1 MWENRMLLKNNN
13 NNNMEIGLTII
24 SGNVYWNQFENV
36 SWNESEN
43 IFGRILKSFLK
54 NSFGRIIK
62 KTFS

>member
-1 MWENRMLLKNNN
+1 
-13 NNNMEIGLTII
+13 MEIGLTII

-54 NSFGRIIK
+54 NSFGRILK
-62 KTFS
+62 KKNFLEIVFWNIFSDWI